1 MNDFYRINLLPQY
14 IFNSLAEMK
23 EEAKLRGKEI
33 IDLGMGNPDQATP
46 SHIIKSLL
54 EAATKPENH
63 RYSLSKGI
71 AELRSAIS
79 AWYTQK
85 YQIAID
91 PEKEAIVTIGSKEGI
106 AHLALAT
113 ISPGDRVLVQ
123 SPAYPIHTYAFVIA
137 GAQVEHVPLGSEEET
152 TLENIKFALENTQ
165 PAPKMLV
172 LNFPSNPTTACVNL
186 AFFEEIIKLA
196 KRFDIWVLHD
206 LAYADLVFDDYTA
219 PSILQVPGAKDIAVE
234 CYTLSKTYNMPGWRV
249 GFMCGNQ
256 KLIKAL
262 TKIKSYLDYGMFA
275 PIQIAAVTA
284 LTSSQECVKEI
295 SNTYRQRRDALCAGL
310 QANQWHCEIPKAG
323 MFVWAKIP
331 DAYQEMGSLEF
342 SKQLLLKANVSTSP
356 GIGFGQEGEGY
367 IRFSLIETVSKIE
380 QAVENIS
387 SMFQENKYTHCSTH
401 FEERHAMNGR
411 QCS

>member
-1 MNDFYRINLLPQY
+1 
-14 IFNSLAEMK
+14 MK
-23 EEAKLRGKEI
+23 EEAKLRGEEI

-46 SHIIKSLL
+46 PHIVKSLL
-54 EAATKPENH
+54 EAAIKPENH

-79 AWYTQK
+79 TWYTKK

-91 PEKEAIVTIGSKEGI
+91 PVKEAIVTIGSKEGI

-113 ISPGDRVLVQ
+113 VSPGDTVLVQ

-137 GAQVEHVPLGSEEET
+137 GAQVEPVPLAPNEEAT
-152 TLENIKFALENTQ
+152 VENIKLALENTR

-196 KRFDIWVLHD
+196 KHFGVWVLHD

-256 KLIKAL
+256 KLIQAL

-275 PIQIAAVTA
+275 PIQIAAVMA
-284 LTSSQECVKEI
+284 LNSAQECVKEI
-295 SNTYRQRRDALCAGL
+295 SNTYRQRRDVLCAGL
-310 QANQWHCEIPKAG
+310 KANQWHCEIPKAG

-342 SKQLLLKANVSTSP
+342 SKQLLLRANVSTSP

-387 SMFQENKYTHCSTH
+387 AMFQENRYTPSSAH
-401 FEERHAMNGR
+401 FRERHAVN
-411 QCS
+411 SSISKA